1 VTPLP
6 KGSISLGFWKKLSET
21 KKPFFALAPM
31 ADVTDQAFRR
41 IIEKYSRHGEGGG
54 GPDVFWTEFV
64 SADGLMSPGREA
76 LIVDLKFSEAEH
88 PIIAQIFGTNLQK
101 LEDTARLC
109 VEMGFDGIDINFG
122 CPEKNIVKSG
132 GGSGAIRNPEYSV
145 EVIRAVQRGAA
156 GKIPVSVKTRL
167 GFNRDEVETW
177 IPTLLQTGLAALT
190 IHFRTRKEMSLVPAR
205 WERMERIKELR
216 DTISPDTILIGNGD
230 VKTLEEGRILA
241 RKYGAEGVMIGR
253 GIFGNPWLF
262 DEHKKEITI
271 QEKLKVMLEHTKLY
285 TELLPMKNFN
295 IMKKHYKA
303 YVHGFDGAKE
313 LRVKL
318 MESSSYEEIEKIT
331 KHFLETLVK

>member
-1 VTPLP
+1 
-6 KGSISLGFWKKLSET
+6 
-21 KKPFFALAPM
+21 M
-31 ADVTDQAFRR
+31 ADVTDQVFRR
-41 IIEKYSRHGEGGG
+41 IVAKYSRHGQENG
-54 GPDVFWTEFV
+54 GPDVLWTEFV
-64 SADGLMSPGREA
+64 SADGLMSPGRDA
-76 LIVDLKFSEAEH
+76 LIVDLKFSEIEH

-167 GFNRDEVETW
+167 GFNKDEVETW
-177 IPTLLQTGLAALT
+177 IPTLLQTGIAALT

-216 DTISPDTILIGNGD
+216 DQISPDTILIGNGD
-230 VKTLEEGRILA
+230 VKTLEEGRVLS
-241 RKYGAEGVMIGR
+241 RKHGADGVMIGR

-262 DEHKKEITI
+262 DENKKEVST
-271 QEKLKVMLEHTKLY
+271 QEKLEVMLEHTKLY

-303 YVHGFDGAKE
+303 YVNGFDHAKE
-313 LRVKL
+313 LRIRL
-318 MESSSYEEIEKIT
+318 MESNSYEEIEAIT
-331 KHFLETLVK
+331 RDFLQTLQK

>member
-1 VTPLP
+1 
-6 KGSISLGFWKKLSET
+6 
-21 KKPFFALAPM
+21 
-31 ADVTDQAFRR
+31 
-41 IIEKYSRHGEGGG
+41 
-54 GPDVFWTEFV
+54 
-64 SADGLMSPGREA
+64 
-76 LIVDLKFSEAEH
+76 
-88 PIIAQIFGTNLQK
+88 
-101 LEDTARLC
+101 
-109 VEMGFDGIDINFG
+109 MGFDGIDINFG

-177 IPTLLQTGLAALT
+177 IPTLLQTGIAALT

-216 DTISPDTILIGNGD
+216 DEISPDTVLIGNGD
-230 VKTLEEGRILA
+230 VKTFEDGRILA
-241 RKYGAEGVMIGR
+241 KKHGADGVMIGR

-262 DEHKKEITI
+262 DEHKKELPLE
-271 QEKLKVMLEHTKLY
+271 EKLGVMLEHTKLY

-303 YVHGFDGAKE
+303 YVNGFDGAKE
-313 LRVKL
+313 LRIKL
-318 MESSSYEEIEKIT
+318 MESSTYEEIEVIT
-331 KHFLETLVK
+331 RNFLQTLQK

>member
-1 VTPLP
+1 M
-6 KGSISLGFWKKLSET
+6 
-21 KKPFFALAPM
+21 APM

-41 IIEKYSRHGEGGG
+41 IIAKYSRHGESFG
-54 GPDVFWTEFV
+54 GPDIFWTEFV
-64 SADGLMSPGREA
+64 SADGLMSPGRDA
-76 LIVDLKFSEAEH
+76 LMVDLKFSENEH
-88 PIIAQIFGTNLQK
+88 PIIAQVFGTNLQK

-109 VEMGFDGIDINFG
+109 VELGFDGIDINFG

-132 GGSGAIRNPEYSV
+132 GGSGAIKNPEHSV

-177 IPTLLQTGLAALT
+177 IPTLLETGLAALT
-190 IHFRTRKEMSLVPAR
+190 VHFRTRKEMSLVPAR
-205 WERMERIKELR
+205 WERMVRIKQLR
-216 DTISPDTILIGNGD
+216 DTISPDTVLIGNGD
-230 VKTLEEGRILA
+230 VETLEDGRVLA
-241 RKYGAEGVMIGR
+241 KKYGADGVMIGR

-262 DEHKKEITI
+262 DEKKKEITL
-271 QEKLKVMLEHTKLY
+271 QEKLEVMLEHTKLY

-303 YVHGFDGAKE
+303 YVNGFDGAKD

-318 MESSSYEEIEKIT
+318 MESNSYEEIEKIT
-331 KHFLETLVK
+331 REFLTKK

>member
-1 VTPLP
+1 M
-6 KGSISLGFWKKLSET
+6 
-21 KKPFFALAPM
+21 APM

-41 IIEKYSRHGEGGG
+41 IIAKYSRHGEVGG

-64 SADGLMSPGREA
+64 SADGLMSPGRAA
-76 LIVDLKFSEAEH
+76 LMVDLKFSENEH
-88 PIIAQIFGTNLQK
+88 PIVAQIFGTNLQK

-109 VEMGFDGIDINFG
+109 VELGFDGIDINFG

-145 EVIRAVQRGAA
+145 EVIRAVQRGTQ

-177 IPTLLQTGLAALT
+177 IPKLLETGLAALT
-190 IHFRTRKEMSLVPAR
+190 VHFRTRKEMSAVPAR
-205 WERMERIKELR
+205 WERMSRIKVLR
-216 DTISPDTILIGNGD
+216 DKISPDTVLIGNGD
-230 VKTLEEGRILA
+230 VETLEVGRVLA
-241 RKYGAEGVMIGR
+241 KKYGADGVMIGR

-262 DEHKKEITI
+262 DQEKKEIPLE
-271 QEKLKVMLEHTKLY
+271 EKLSVMLEHTKLY
-285 TELLPMKNFN
+285 TDLLPMKNFN

-303 YVHGFDGAKE
+303 YVNGFDGAKD

-318 MESSSYEEIEKIT
+318 MESNSYEEIEKIT
-331 KHFLETLVK
+331 REFLENK